1 MTFQIIDN
9 MQAPEAPARTRQ
21 PGAFTLTLNSLEIGQ
36 GFEYTSAGTTKG
48 QYPKISPKKF
58 GGKRFRVWLVSE
70 GENGEPNTF
79 AVKREN
85 DRAVKD
91 AAPGV
96 NTVEN
101 DNDE

>member
-1 MTFQIIDN
+1 MTFVIQDN
-9 MQAPEAPARTRQ
+9 MQAPASAARTRQ
-21 PGAFTLTLNSLEIGQ
+21 KGAFTLTLDSLEIGQ
-36 GFEYTSAGTTKG
+36 GFEYTSNGTAKA
-48 QYPKISPKKF
+48 QYPRISPKKF

-91 AAPGV
+91 AVPGV
-96 NTVEN
+96 DG

>member
-1 MTFQIIDN
+1 MAFVIQDN
-9 MQAPEAPARTRQ
+9 MQAPASAARTRQ
-21 PGAFTLTLNSLEIGQ
+21 KGEFTQTLESLEIGQ
-36 GFEYTSAGTTKG
+36 GFEYESKGTAKA
-48 QYPKISPKKF
+48 QYPRISPKKF

-91 AAPGV
+91 AVPGV
-96 NTVEN
+96 DGDN